1 MVVHSN
7 AEEDT
12 VHSWYDLI
20 QNLTVP
26 HLDVMQNEFQNKNDD
41 KTLTKEEF
49 FNTVNAIFANTEYSQ
64 ASIALYE
71 QIAKNGEPQITWSK
85 FVEFFLQNLM
95 PADHQTINFQVSSII
110 AIPQTK
116 RETIIKIV
124 RIETEKY
131 FCYAMISKHGRVGL
145 YDGNLNFL
153 TTYQLIMTRE
163 DIHRKEEDRR
173 RRNRWVT
180 DAIFCADVLMFIA
193 TNTARS
199 VVIYEAS
206 GLKHVPL
213 YLVLST
219 PNIVQ
224 CFAYKSSICDENGQ
238 STLFMGDDKG
248 TVFSFTFLQPKAA
261 LLRKKHNDRINL
273 FYWDELPDESDYV
286 VVKRNGRLHQESVKW
301 LVYFND
307 NETLISC
314 SKDSNV
320 SILIHY
326 IGNKNKP
333 YIFKIQKGCNCFA
346 LSRIRKILATGS
358 ENSVLRLWN
367 PIITSKPIAIL
378 KGHQAPIMDVKILD
392 KLNLLISCSADAMF
406 KLWDLEKQKCIQS
419 FSISF
424 PSFKVFGKLIEW
436 GIECIYPGPK
446 RTSFNEIEIELFER
460 SPLLITCCNHIAVIK
475 IVNQS
480 NEIQKIVESQ
490 VLPPPPLQN
499 SVLIPK
505 MWRTSDSPE
514 TINKE
519 EQFEEAIDDKFLK
532 EKIKELEFIL
542 KKDLFANDGSS
553 KSDINF
559 KIATLERKKVQMR
572 ENVARGAPYLALEL
586 PEVSDLYLTPNLPVP
601 DKKKTK
607 NIVEK
612 IEKVLQDA
620 SYKDLVFSEPSSS
633 RSPRS
638 SRSSV
643 IEFD

>member
-1 MVVHSN
+1 
-7 AEEDT
+7 
-12 VHSWYDLI
+12 
-20 QNLTVP
+20 
-26 HLDVMQNEFQNKNDD
+26 
-41 KTLTKEEF
+41 
-49 FNTVNAIFANTEYSQ
+49 
-64 ASIALYE
+64 
-71 QIAKNGEPQITWSK
+71 
-85 FVEFFLQNLM
+85 M
-95 PADHQTINFQVSSII
+95 PTDHKTINFQVSSII

-124 RIETEKY
+124 LIETEKY
-131 FCYAMISKHGRVGL
+131 FCYAVISKHGRIGL
-145 YDGNLNFL
+145 YDGNINFL

-163 DIHRKEEDRR
+163 DIYRKEEDRR

-180 DAIFCADVLMFIA
+180 DAIFCADVLMFIV

-213 YLVLST
+213 YLILST

-224 CFAYKSSICDENGQ
+224 CFAYKSSNCDEDGQ

-248 TVFSFTFLQPKAA
+248 MVFSFAFLQPKAA
-261 LLRKKHNDRINL
+261 LLRKKHNDKINL
-273 FYWDELPDESDYV
+273 FYWDELTDESDYII
-286 VVKRNGRLHQESVKW
+286 VKRNGRPHQESVKR
-301 LVYFND
+301 LMYFDD

-314 SKDSNV
+314 SKDSGV
-320 SILIHY
+320 SILTHY

-333 YIFKIQKGCNCFA
+333 YIFKIPKGCNCFA
-346 LSRIRKILATGS
+346 LSRMRKILATGS
-358 ENSVLRLWN
+358 ENSILRLWN

-378 KGHQAPIMDVKILD
+378 KGHQAPIVDVKILD
-392 KLNLLISCSADAMF
+392 KQNLLISCSADAMF

-419 FSISF
+419 FSITF
-424 PSFKVFGKLIEW
+424 PSFNVFGKLIEW
-436 GIECIYPGPK
+436 GIESIYPGPK
-446 RTSFNEIEIELFER
+446 RTSFNETNIELFER
-460 SPLLITCCNHIAVIK
+460 SPILITCCNHIAVIK
-475 IVNQS
+475 ILNQS
-480 NEIQKIVESQ
+480 DEIQKKIESQ

-505 MWRTSDSPE
+505 MWRTSDSVE
-514 TINKE
+514 IINNKE
-519 EQFEEAIDDKFLK
+519 EPVEIDKKILEKKLK
-532 EKIKELEFIL
+532 DLEFIL
-542 KKDLFANDGSS
+542 KKDLFANNGSS

-559 KIATLERKKVQMR
+559 KIATLERKKLLMQ

-586 PEVSDLYLTPNLPVP
+586 LEVKDIYLTPNLPVP
-601 DKKKTK
+601 EKKKTK

-620 SYKDLVFSEPSSS
+620 SYRDLVFSEPSSS

-643 IEFD
+643 IEFE